1 MSCYGPMGPVSGGDY
16 IDMSV
21 FDDYENFDQP
31 DIQNGINDQPRFSS
45 ITGGYKQVGKN
56 VYVRMSGTFNP
67 SAFDTSVTDPT
78 AFTLVRNMPE
88 PAYWQPISMGTYIIK
103 TAMGGMIMRQNPGYP
118 GYLNVTLI
126 PSEIVNGSRIYIQ
139 GVYRTV

>member
-1 MSCYGPMGPVSGGDY
+1 MGPVSGGDY

-21 FDDYENFDQP
+21 FDDWANFDQP
-31 DIQNGINDQPRFSS
+31 DIVNGINDQPRFSS

-67 SAFDTSVTDPT
+67 SAFDTSITEPT
-78 AFTLVRNMPE
+78 PFTLFRNMPE
-88 PAYWQPISMGTYIIK
+88 PAYFTPVLTGALVIK
-103 TAMGGMIMRQNPGYP
+103 TAMGGMMMRQNPGYP
-118 GYLNVTLI
+118 GFFQVTLK
-126 PSEIVNGSRIYIQ
+126 PSEITNSSRIYIQ